1 MDAGS
6 AGLLITLLLVLLS
19 VLWFLV
25 WRSDAKRN
33 RLPPGPAP
41 WPILGNLWQKD
52 VLPLYRHYEKLS
64 STYGPI
70 FTVWLGLKPVV
81 VLCGYEAVKDALVGH
96 SEEFGGRPEI
106 PLLIHLSKDYGFLS
120 NNEKKWRE
128 LRRFTLSTLRDFGM
142 GKSSMSHKVQQE
154 AQHLVELLA
163 KLKGNTF
170 EPMTVFKHAA
180 ANVIC
185 SVVFGSRYS
194 YSDTSF
200 LELLNAIANF
210 VSFFLSPIAKVYNT
224 FPSIMHRLPGPHKK
238 VLADC
243 QKLKDHIQEKVQ
255 FHQLTLDSSCP
266 RDYIDCFL
274 MRAEKEKDSPDT
286 MYSHDD
292 LIMSVFKLFGAGT
305 VTTGNT
311 LVFFLLMLAKH
322 PHIQAK
328 VQEEIDAVVGTG
340 RAPSTEDR
348 LRMPYTNAVIH
359 ELQRFQ
365 KTRIENFPRMTTQ
378 DVLFRGYTIPKGTPV
393 IPVLSS
399 VHSDPTQWENPKN
412 VDPTHFLDE
421 KGEFRKRE
429 AFMAFSAGKRMCPG
443 EALARMELFLFLT
456 TLLQS
461 FTFQLATEHRE
472 LDLFSLWLEIERKA
486 ISAKFFAIPRSL
498 SS

>member
-6 AGLLITLLLVLLS
+6 AGVLVTLLLLS
-19 VLWFLV
+19 ILWFLV
-25 WRSDAKRN
+25 WRMDRQRSQ
-33 RLPPGPAP
+33 LPVGPAP

-52 VLPLYRHYEKLS
+52 VLPLYRTYEKLS
-64 STYGPI
+64 GKYGPI

-81 VLCGYEAVKDALVGH
+81 VLCGYEAVKDALLGH

-106 PLLIHLSKDYGFLS
+106 PLLVQLSKDYGFVS

-142 GKSSMSHKVQQE
+142 GKNSMSQRVQQE

-163 KLKGNTF
+163 NLKGNAF
-170 EPMTVFKHAA
+170 EPMTMFRHAV

-194 YSDTSF
+194 YNDTDF
-200 LELLNAIANF
+200 LELLNVIGNYI
-210 VSFFLSPIAKVYNT
+210 SFFLSPIAMVYNT
-224 FPSIMHRLPGPHKK
+224 FPNIMHHLPGPHRK
-238 VLADC
+238 VLAEC
-243 QKLKDHIQEKVQ
+243 EKLKDYIREKVEL
-255 FHQLTLDSSCP
+255 HKLTLDPSCP

-274 MRAEKEKDSPDT
+274 MKAEKEKSSPEN
-286 MYSHDD
+286 MYSNED
-292 LIMSVFKLFGAGT
+292 LVMSVFNLFGAGT
-305 VTTGNT
+305 VTTSNS
-311 LVFFLLMLAKH
+311 LVFSLLILAKY

-340 RAPSTEDR
+340 CAPSTEDKM
-348 LRMPYTNAVIH
+348 RMPYTNAVIH
-359 ELQRFQ
+359 ELQRFH

-378 DVLFRGYTIPKGTPV
+378 DVVFRGHTIPKGTVV
-393 IPVLSS
+393 IPVFSS
-399 VHSDPTQWENPKN
+399 VHTDPTQWEKPKEINPG
-412 VDPTHFLDE
+412 HFLNE

-443 EALARMELFLFLT
+443 EALARIELFLFLT

-461 FTFQLATEHRE
+461 FTFQLAVEYEET
-472 LDLFSLWLEIERKA
+472 DLFSLWLEIERRA
-486 ISAKFFAIPRSL
+486 IPGKFFAIRRLVAS
-498 SS
+498 

>member
-6 AGLLITLLLVLLS
+6 AGLLVSLLLLLPI
-19 VLWFLV
+19 LWFLA
-25 WRSDAKRN
+25 WSSDKKRS

-52 VLPLYRHYEKLS
+52 VLPLYKHYEKLS

-81 VLCGYEAVKDALVGH
+81 VLCGYKAVKDALVGH
-96 SEEFGGRPEI
+96 SEEFGGRPQI
-106 PLLIHLSKDYGFLS
+106 PLLMQLSKDYGFVS

-142 GKSSMSHKVQQE
+142 GKNSMSQKVQQE

-163 KLKGNTF
+163 KLEGDVAPVRAAPRGAGCSCLWGQRGSEGGAGRLCPGT
-170 EPMTVFKHAA
+170 EPGRAPRA
-180 ANVIC
+180 
-185 SVVFGSRYS
+185 
-194 YSDTSF
+194 
-200 LELLNAIANF
+200 
-210 VSFFLSPIAKVYNT
+210 PQVYNT
-224 FPSIMHRLPGPHKK
+224 FPSIMDRLPGPHKR

-243 QKLKDHIQEKVQ
+243 QKLKEHIQEKVQ
-255 FHQLTLDSSCP
+255 FHQLTLDSSSP

-274 MRAEKEKDSPDT
+274 IRAEKEKGSPET
-286 MYSHDD
+286 MYSHQD
-292 LIMSVFKLFGAGT
+292 LIMSVFNLFGAGT
-305 VTTGNT
+305 VTTSNT

-328 VQEEIDAVVGTG
+328 VQEEIDAVVGPG
-340 RAPSTEDR
+340 RAPSTEDK

-359 ELQRFQ
+359 ELQRFH
-365 KTRIENFPRMTTQ
+365 KSRIENFPRMATR
-378 DVLFRGYTIPKGTPV
+378 DVLFRGYTIPEGTPV

-399 VHSDPTQWENPKN
+399 VHSDPTQWENPGK

-429 AFMAFSAGKRMCPG
+429 AFMAFSAGQCSRKRMCPG
-443 EALARMELFLFLT
+443 EALARIELFLFLT

-461 FTFQLATEHRE
+461 FTFQLATEHSE
-472 LDLFSLWLEIERKA
+472 LDLFSLWLQMERRA
-486 ISAKFFAIPRSL
+486 IPGKFFALPRPV